1 MSKVLNTIGKQQSK
15 VQSKTYA
22 DNVRE
27 LNDIVNIP
35 VPGNEDKLRLHSCQ
49 MLSFFPNLFFQTNAK
64 GAFIRS

>member
-35 VPGNEDKLRLHSCQ
+35 VPGNEDKLRLHSWKNVI
-49 MLSFFPNLFFQTNAK
+49 FFSKLKQRE
-64 GAFIRS
+64 RS